1 MKNFRKKT
9 FKKMFALTMAFSIML
24 ISCTSNSTDSTPIT
38 NSEANLT
45 GKNFFNAIYFK
56 RGPLVDKIYKNELSV
71 FTKGKITAD
80 MNMAEVNS
88 FQDKILNEI
97 IKNNQGFM
105 NEFEKSI
112 KSNDIKAIESIVNK
126 GAGLVFKTL
135 SLLKDDSSLKDNKTF
150 QKLVKDPHLEPK
162 NDAGKQACILY
173 LAVYF
178 AIFYYQAI
186 YTETLCERITSDQSD
201 TNQLYK
207 EKLVYNIYELQQ
219 K

>member
-80 MNMAEVNS
+80 KNMA
-88 FQDKILNEI
+88 
-97 IKNNQGFM
+97 
-105 NEFEKSI
+105 
-112 KSNDIKAIESIVNK
+112 
-126 GAGLVFKTL
+126 
-135 SLLKDDSSLKDNKTF
+135 
-150 QKLVKDPHLEPK
+150 
-162 NDAGKQACILY
+162 
-173 LAVYF
+173 
-178 AIFYYQAI
+178 
-186 YTETLCERITSDQSD
+186 
-201 TNQLYK
+201 
-207 EKLVYNIYELQQ
+207 
-219 K
+219 

>member
-112 KSNDIKAIESIVNK
+112 KSNDIKAIEYIVNK

-150 QKLVKDPHLEPK
+150 QKLVKDPHLDPK

>member
-1 MKNFRKKT
+1 MCIHIRSINYII
-9 FKKMFALTMAFSIML
+9 FSIMKNTEYKGHINEHVMAHL
-24 ISCTSNSTDSTPIT
+24 NIKPKRKIQWDVVLFYLFIISFSIYIGNSIINDM
-38 NSEANLT
+38 SEL
-45 GKNFFNAIYFK
+45 FN
-56 RGPLVDKIYKNELSV
+56 N
-71 FTKGKITAD
+71 
-80 MNMAEVNS
+80 
-88 FQDKILNEI
+88 
-97 IKNNQGFM
+97 
-105 NEFEKSI
+105 
-112 KSNDIKAIESIVNK
+112 NDIKAIESIVNK

-150 QKLVKDPHLEPK
+150 QKLVKDPHLDPK

>member
-1 MKNFRKKT
+1 MDINKFGKT
-9 FKKMFALTMAFSIML
+9 SYLYLT
-24 ISCTSNSTDSTPIT
+24 
-38 NSEANLT
+38 
-45 GKNFFNAIYFK
+45 
-56 RGPLVDKIYKNELSV
+56 
-71 FTKGKITAD
+71 
-80 MNMAEVNS
+80 AE
-88 FQDKILNEI
+88 
-97 IKNNQGFM
+97 
-105 NEFEKSI
+105 
-112 KSNDIKAIESIVNK
+112 
-126 GAGLVFKTL
+126 
-135 SLLKDDSSLKDNKTF
+135 LKDNKTF
-150 QKLVKDPHLEPK
+150 QKLVKDPHLDPK

>member
-1 MKNFRKKT
+1 
-9 FKKMFALTMAFSIML
+9 MFALTMAFSIML

-150 QKLVKDPHLEPK
+150 QKLVKDPHLDPK

>member
-150 QKLVKDPHLEPK
+150 QKLVKDPHLDPK